1 MWWAAAIGDYC
12 AVGLGRGVH
21 PVTSW
26 HGTLGQ
32 LAAVRSSAARAV
44 PQWPVG
50 GMGPAV
56 PHNLALHTCTNLSKT
71 KGMKGGNECCSVSVG
86 ICIHAKPVLLAV
98 FCVVQSSQY

>member
-1 MWWAAAIGDYC
+1 MWWAATIGDDC
-12 AVGLGRGVH
+12 AVGLARGVH

-56 PHNLALHTCTNLSKT
+56 PHNVASFVPAQTFPN
-71 KGMKGGNECCSVSVG
+71 GGDERCSVSVG
-86 ICIHAKPVLLAV
+86 IWIHAKPVLLAV